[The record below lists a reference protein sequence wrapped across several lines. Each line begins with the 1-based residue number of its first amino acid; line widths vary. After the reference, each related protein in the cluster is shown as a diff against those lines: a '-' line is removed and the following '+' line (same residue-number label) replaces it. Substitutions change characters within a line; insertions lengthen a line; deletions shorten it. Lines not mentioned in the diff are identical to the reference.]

1 MEASRYGYY
10 LTRLFQE
17 NTGRIVGKEA
27 VNNAINA
34 LAANALFDG
43 ETIPLHLRIAWGS
56 PMNRCNPDCIYY
68 DMADEQRRII
78 EVSKDCWR
86 IINGSDSNAPILF
99 KKHNQT
105 PQVEPDR
112 NYPTDIFDRFLDIT
126 NVSRQKHRH
135 LLKVLIVSS
144 FIPEIDHPILTTY
157 GPQGA
162 AKSMLLRLIKML
174 VDPSKPELLTLLKNI
189 PEFIQQV
196 NHNYLAFYDN
206 VKYIPYWLS
215 DEICKSVTGVGHTK
229 RELYSDDNDI
239 IYEHRRIISINGIN
253 VALTE
258 PDALDRSIFIEP
270 T

>member
-1 MEASRYGYY
+1 MSLGSSRYGYY

-56 PMNRCNPDCIYY
+56 PMNRCNPNCIYY
-68 DMADEQRRII
+68 DMTDEQRRII

-112 NYPTDIFDRFLDIT
+112 NYPTNIFDRFLDIT

-174 VDPSKPELLTLLKNI
+174 IDPSKPELLTLLKNI

-196 NHNYLAFYDN
+196 NHNYLAF
-206 VKYIPYWLS
+206 
-215 DEICKSVTGVGHTK
+215 
-229 RELYSDDNDI
+229 
-239 IYEHRRIISINGIN
+239 
-253 VALTE
+253 
-258 PDALDRSIFIEP
+258 
-270 T
+270 